1 MVILKNYLL
10 SPVLNNISWELF
22 EKKLLKYFNS
32 FIWDI
37 LILVQNNLK
46 LNIFN
51 QKEGD
56 IDESNYVKVVK
67 IEGSCIV
74 FIINGKEVI
83 KQNYLQSIFELLKL
97 IYKSY
102 HSINNK
108 VSYHN
113 NMIYVNDT
121 ISRDIKEYKS
131 HDSDHSNNFEEE
143 IRTISSEPNSEDDYL
158 EITKSNNFK
167 KGGSF
172 NKGKKERD

>member
-1 MVILKNYLL
+1 MDSEVWSRKILGELFEFYRENLKKKVSTEKSLENKRNCDSLGGTMCHNAKSKNYL
-10 SPVLNNISWELF
+10 
-22 EKKLLKYFNS
+22 K
-32 FIWDI
+32 
-37 LILVQNNLK
+37 
-46 LNIFN
+46 
-51 QKEGD
+51 
-56 IDESNYVKVVK
+56 
-67 IEGSCIV
+67 
-74 FIINGKEVI
+74 
-83 KQNYLQSIFELLKL
+83 SIFQLLKL
-97 IYKSY
+97 FYKSY

-158 EITKSNNFK
+158 EITKSKNLK